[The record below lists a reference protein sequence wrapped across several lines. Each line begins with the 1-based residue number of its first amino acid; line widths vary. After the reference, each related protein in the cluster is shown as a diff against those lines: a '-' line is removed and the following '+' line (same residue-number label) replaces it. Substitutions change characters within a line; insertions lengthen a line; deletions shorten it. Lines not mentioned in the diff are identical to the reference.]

1 MIDDMELNRATWVA
15 SVKLA
20 AVASVVAAL
29 LAIAA
34 SLVSDLPQAA
44 IVLPAI
50 VIGFVASWVQTA
62 HIHREAL
69 DRVVLVPAQPTA

>member
-1 MIDDMELNRATWVA
+1 MELSRITWAA
-15 SVKLA
+15 SIKLA
-20 AVASVVAAL
+20 AVISVVAAL

-50 VIGFVASWVQTA
+50 VVGFVASWVQTA
-62 HIHREAL
+62 HIHRQAL
-69 DRVVLVPAQPTA
+69 DRMVLVPAQPAGTSA

>member
-1 MIDDMELNRATWVA
+1 MELSRITWAA
-15 SVKLA
+15 SIKLA
-20 AVASVVAAL
+20 AVISVVAAL

-62 HIHREAL
+62 HIHRQAL
-69 DRVVLVPAQPTA
+69 ERMVLVPAQPAGTSA